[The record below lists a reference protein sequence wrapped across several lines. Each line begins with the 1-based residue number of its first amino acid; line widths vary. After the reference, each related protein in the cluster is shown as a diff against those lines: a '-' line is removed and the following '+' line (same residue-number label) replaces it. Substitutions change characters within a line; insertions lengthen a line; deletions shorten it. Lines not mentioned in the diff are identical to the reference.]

1 MKTRLLS
8 LLVLVLAAA
17 LACAQDEAK
26 NDLDKFQ
33 GNWAV
38 ESVSV
43 EGKELPAEVVMS
55 FKMSFKENDYTVL
68 IGPDKTEGIFRVDA
82 SKNPKTIDIIPDNGP
97 DRGRKQMGIYQFDG
111 DKLKICAAQPG
122 KDRPTNF
129 DTKDKVGYTTMILHR
144 VK

>member
-1 MKTRLLS
+1 MKTKLLS
-8 LLVLVLAAA
+8 LPVFVLVAA
-17 LACAQDEAK
+17 LVCAQGEAK
-26 NDLDKFQ
+26 NDLDRFQ

-38 ESVSV
+38 ESVIV

-55 FKMSFKENDYTVL
+55 FKMSFKENEYKVL
-68 IGPDKTEGIFRVDA
+68 IGQDKTEGIFRLDD

-97 DRGRKQMGIYQFDG
+97 DRGRKQLGIYQFDG
-111 DKLKICAAQPG
+111 DKLKISAAQPG

-129 DTKDKVGYTTMILHR
+129 DTKDKVGYTVMILRR